1 LDEKKRVLV
10 TGGSGFLGGVL
21 LNRIA
26 SLGWEITS
34 VDLKNPISM
43 IKHVMYLELDL
54 TDHYNFSQ
62 LNQNGYELIFHLAT
76 ALDFDKANSRGLFEN
91 NILGTKNILR
101 FAKVTK
107 SKRIIF
113 TSSNS
118 VYMGNKL
125 NRPITENDNPQPI
138 DDYGRSKVV
147 SEEILLSSQKEIPIT
162 IIRCPNIMDAGRVG
176 MLSILFDF
184 VKEGKKTWILGSGK
198 VRHQCVYAQDVID
211 AMLLSN
217 NREGTQIYNIGS
229 DDVSSI
235 KEMYEYIVTRSN
247 SGARTAHV
255 PLYPTII
262 VLRALNKL
270 RLIPLG
276 PYQFRMLTKN
286 FEFDTSKIKKE
297 LGWSPTLN
305 NQEMLWRSFQFYDLN
320 FASIESGNSS
330 PNQSRVASKLISIL
344 RYFS

>member
-1 LDEKKRVLV
+1 M
-10 TGGSGFLGGVL
+10 TGGSGFLGGIL
-21 LNRIA
+21 LNRLA
-26 SLGWEITS
+26 DLGWKITS

-43 IKHVMYLELDL
+43 VKGVEYIEFDL
-54 TDHYNFSQ
+54 TEHNNFSQ
-62 LNQNGYELIFHLAT
+62 LNQNGYEIIFHLAT
-76 ALDFDKANSRGLFEN
+76 VLDFDKTNSRGLFDI
-91 NILGTKNILR
+91 NIQGTKNILR
-101 FAKVTK
+101 FAKVTG

-138 DDYGRSKVV
+138 DDYGRSKVA
-147 SEEILLSSQKEIPIT
+147 SEEMLLSSEEDIQTT

-198 VRHQCVYAQDVID
+198 VRHQCIYAQDVVD

-217 NREGTQIYNIGS
+217 NLRGTQIYNIGS
-229 DDVSSI
+229 DNVSSI

-255 PLYPTII
+255 PLYPTIL
-262 VLRALNKL
+262 VLRFLNKL

-276 PYQFRMLTKN
+276 PYQFRMLTRN
-286 FEFDTSKIKKE
+286 FEFDTSKIKNE

-305 NQEMLWRSFQFYDLN
+305 NKEMLWKSFQFYESN
-320 FASIESGNSS
+320 FASIESANSS
-330 PNQSRVASKLISIL
+330 PNQSRVASKLISFL